1 MEQVAME
8 TCSRCRER
16 WFAMDLIDDT
26 CHACF
31 LRDKGGKTPFLMSA
45 DNEIDPGDVP
55 ADLPELTQVEE
66 MVIIR
71 AIVG

>member
-1 MEQVAME
+1 
-8 TCSRCRER
+8 
-16 WFAMDLIDDT
+16 MDLIDDT

-45 DNEIDPGDVP
+45 DNEIDLGDVL

-66 MVIIR
+66 IVIIR
-71 AIVG
+71 TIVG